1 MNEEEQINSE
11 LQGAELIQRAKVDQ
25 RAFEELYNKY
35 FSELYRY
42 VFRRVGHRE
51 TAEDILSIAFTKVFT
66 SLDSYTGDERG
77 FKAWLYKI
85 TTNCLIDHYRK
96 QGGRKETQI
105 ETVEHLLESQ
115 NTADQE
121 TKRQF
126 TREGI
131 DRALQR
137 LSKGDQEIIHLK
149 YFAEYSN
156 QEIAE
161 HLCISANS
169 CGVKIYRALA
179 RFKSVY
185 ASYDE

>member
-1 MNEEEQINSE
+1 MDEAGQGGPE
-11 LQGAELIQRAKVDQ
+11 LVGAELIQRAKIDPL
-25 RAFEELYNKY
+25 AFEQLYNKY

-51 TAEDILSIAFTKVFT
+51 TAEDVISITFTKAFV
-66 SLDSYTGDERG
+66 SLESYTGDERG
-77 FKAWLYKI
+77 FKAWLYRI
-85 TTNCLIDHYRK
+85 ATNSLIDHYRK
-96 QGGRKETQI
+96 QSGRSETQI
-105 ETVEHLLESQ
+105 ELVEHLLESQ
-115 NTADQE
+115 ETSDQATNT
-121 TKRQF
+121 KF

-131 DRALQR
+131 DRALKR
-137 LSKGDQEIIHLK
+137 LSRGDQEIIHLK

-161 HLCISANS
+161 HLHISANS

-185 ASYDE
+185 SPYDE